1 MCPPKHPDVKED
13 EEQGRAKPEQERHPG
28 VAPFLDRFGADLDLV
43 LDQKGFQAG
52 IDKGG
57 QCGREGRRRL
67 GLSARRRPLLTC
79 RGIGDRRRKTA
90 PEGLAPAEDR
100 LDVALP
106 DLLLKQGIGHGDRLG
121 WAWHEEPHQQE
132 VGEQDEHEPE
142 PGPARWH
149 RRLSGTRCGPRLL
162 VGRRSPSGR
171 CGVTIASRL
180 LSRRVHRHLLGSA
193 LIA

>member
-28 VAPFLDRFGADLDLV
+28 VAPFLDRFGAD
-43 LDQKGFQAG
+43 
-52 IDKGG
+52 
-57 QCGREGRRRL
+57 
-67 GLSARRRPLLTC
+67 
-79 RGIGDRRRKTA
+79 
-90 PEGLAPAEDR
+90 LAPAEDR